1 MGGYS
6 DWARGERRPSERRA
20 AGTSSEA
27 VHSMRT
33 ISQEW
38 SEVLIGLP
46 SDRAVC
52 LEDTYHYLRGCF
64 YYDLISIAEVDKL
77 LIQENRWDLAAS
89 GQHIYPESLAISS

>member
-52 LEDTYHYLRGCF
+52 LEDIHLRGCF
-64 YYDLISIAEVDKL
+64 HYDLISITEMDKL
-77 LIQENRWDLAAS
+77 LIQEHRWDLAAS

>member
-52 LEDTYHYLRGCF
+52 LEDTYLRGCF
-64 YYDLISIAEVDKL
+64 HYDLISITEMDKL